1 MSPFFPLSALFPFHL
16 LLSFFSLYLLPLSS
30 FSSPSVLLFPSYLSL
45 FALLSLSFFFLSSP
59 FFSFSLSFVGHPSL
73 LYLFFLLFI
82 FHFPSS
88 SPLFSLP
95 SLILSLSLC
104 PQLFYFILL
113 SFCLPSLL
121 FHLFLFF
128 FPSSPFFSP
137 SSFSL
142 LSFPL
147 FFCLSFLF
155 SLLFFSPF
163 LLLLSSICSF
173 SFLSSPFLLLPISSS
188 PLLPLHPP
196 LFHSFLLRL
205 SLLSCSSLSLSLF
218 PFYLLLSFPLSF
230 PLSLSSPSP
239 SFLLHF
245 SSLLPPI
252 FLSLSLSST
261 TCLYI
266 RYTVAILC
274 LIIYTI
280 YNLIIDVVFLLSFS
294 HI

>member
-1 MSPFFPLSALFPFHL
+1 MG
-16 LLSFFSLYLLPLSS
+16 
-30 FSSPSVLLFPSYLSL
+30 
-45 FALLSLSFFFLSSP
+45 ALLSLSFFFLSSP
-59 FFSFSLSFVGHPSL
+59 FFSFSLSFLGHPSL

-104 PQLFYFILL
+104 PQLFYFLL
-113 SFCLPSLL
+113 SFCLPSLF

-137 SSFSL
+137 SSFFF
-142 LSFPL
+142 LSY
-147 FFCLSFLF
+147 S
-155 SLLFFSPF
+155 FSP
-163 LLLLSSICSF
+163 LSALF
-173 SFLSSPFLLLPISSS
+173 PFYLPPISSS
-188 PLLPLHPP
+188 PLFSLLSFLPLHPH

-205 SLLSCSSLSLSLF
+205 SSLSWLFSLSLSLS
-218 PFYLLLSFPLSF
+218 LSVSF
-230 PLSLSSPSP
+230 LSSPFFSPFFLSLFFSLFSP
-239 SFLLHF
+239 SF
-245 SSLLPPI
+245 
-252 FLSLSLSST
+252 FLSPDSHFSLSST

-280 YNLIIDVVFLLSFS
+280 YNLIIDVVFFLSFS